1 MSSDWDSLARKR
13 RSRSVQLEKH
23 SWNPEPDVGQRESA
37 DENPEPNVV
46 PTFSGE
52 SVDKNPEP
60 DVRSS
65 LLKGTVD
72 KNPEPDAGSSFLRE
86 AVAKS
91 QHVSVSVVNNFTY
104 EPFTMPGSEGDA
116 YKAWKDWFQGLEHI
130 MEASNIPEQKKFST
144 LLSYGGKEL
153 RTIYS
158 AINNGTIPKVEQFGT
173 AIFKLETYFKPKQH
187 ATYLRVKFWELSKEP
202 NESIDEFVT
211 RLHDK
216 KRHCDFG
223 SSKAQIEDFVMT
235 DKFVTSMPQYIK
247 QELMRD
253 RKLTFQSAVRQ
264 AKEIESSRDQARELT
279 TTSKEKPFFGAV
291 NRIRSEGDRL
301 MCFRCNSRNHKAD
314 SDRCPAREARCHSCK
329 QKGHFAYSKYCTNS
343 QGNSSGK
350 REREYKR
357 NDTQPR
363 PKIDNEPRPKKRRGH
378 VRNVKEEDEEEL
390 CNVNSGGVKVVC
402 QIGDF
407 FVKMLVDSG
416 TNRNIIDDKT
426 WQIMTARGFRPKII
440 EKGNGVK
447 FFGYGGVKLKQVACF
462 EAKIRARVN
471 GEYHEEITTFFVIE
485 NGSQPLLSKGKES
498 SRRNGRF
505 ACFIVCLMTFFLLYR
520 YC

>member
-1 MSSDWDSLARKR
+1 MFERRITRTRFFVVSLQMSSDWNSWKR
-13 RSRSVQLEKH
+13 RSKSVEPERH
-23 SWNPEPDVGQRESA
+23 SRNPESDGGRNFSRESV
-37 DENPEPNVV
+37 NKNR
-46 PTFSGE
+46 E
-52 SVDKNPEP
+52 S
-60 DVRSS
+60 
-65 LLKGTVD
+65 
-72 KNPEPDAGSSFLRE
+72 DAGSSFLKE
-86 AVAKS
+86 TVAKS
-91 QHVSVSVVNNFTY
+91 QHVAVSVVNNFTY

-116 YKAWKDWFQGLEHI
+116 YKAWTDWFQGLEHI

-158 AINNGTIPKVEQFGT
+158 AINNGTIPKVEEFGT

-279 TTSKEKPFFGAV
+279 TSSKEKPFFGAV

-314 SDRCPAREARCHSCK
+314 SDRCPARDARCHSCK
-329 QKGHFAYSKYCTNS
+329 QKGHFAFSKYCTNS

-350 REREYKR
+350 REREYQR
-357 NDTQPR
+357 NDSQPR
-363 PKIDNEPRPKKRRGH
+363 PKFDNEPRPKKRRVQ

-402 QIGDF
+402 QIGEF

-426 WQIMTARGFRPKII
+426 WQIMTVRGFRPKII
-440 EKGNGVK
+440 EKGNNVK
-447 FFGYGGVKLKQVACF
+447 FCGYGGVKLKQVACF
-462 EAKIRARVN
+462 EAKIKARVN
-471 GEYHEEITTFFVIE
+471 GEYYEEITTFFVIE

-505 ACFIVCLMTFFLLYR
+505 ACFIVYFNETFFIYR
-520 YC
+520 YS